1 MGLER
6 TGAWNGYALYPPKH
20 TTPNSVVLA
29 RGQREGTLSVKASP
43 RTVRTGKA
51 EGKEHPQ
58 VGPQVS
64 SEGARLLVFLGGARV
79 QP

>member
-1 MGLER
+1 ML
-6 TGAWNGYALYPPKH
+6 TNGYALYPPKH
-20 TTPNSVVLA
+20 TTLIASCWHGDNA
-29 RGQREGTLSVKASP
+29 GGTLSVKASP